1 MNPYKDKRVI
11 FYDHG
16 TFIPLA
22 EKLAED
28 FGEVLYFSPYN
39 SSFPSSSSTFVGKG
53 MPGVTRINNF
63 FDYVDEATF
72 DNTIFVF
79 PDVGDGD
86 IQEHL
91 RKIGKRVFGSGKG
104 EMMELQR
111 DKMKE
116 FMKSLKLD
124 VGKYRVIKGLSK
136 LREYLK
142 ENDNKWV
149 KINIFRGDFET
160 FFAENYS
167 MIAEV
172 LDDLAIRLGPKAEVT
187 KFTVEDNLYDTV
199 EAGMD
204 LYSVDGEF
212 PSKCL
217 AGIEIKNAS
226 YVAVFKDYDDFP
238 DCLTSFNDAIAPAL
252 REMKYRSFFSTE
264 QRVNKQKSYM
274 NDFCARLGSPPSE
287 LYIIMYKNISD
298 IIWKAAEGI
307 LVDPDVDD
315 KFGAELLIKSLHA
328 DTHWMEIKFPPEIK
342 PFIKLRNCCVID
354 GKYYMVPRKG
364 EIHEIGAIVASG
376 KTLDEAIKKVKEYA
390 TKVKSYYIEMDPESL
405 DKAMEEAQKLEELGI
420 KLF

>member
-1 MNPYKDKRVI
+1 MKKYEGKRVI

-22 EKLAED
+22 ERLAED
-28 FGEVLYFSPYN
+28 FDEVLYFSPYN
-39 SSFPSSSSTFVGKG
+39 SSFPSSTSTFVGSG
-53 MPGVTRINNF
+53 LPGVTRINNF
-63 FDYVDEATF
+63 FDYIDDSTF
-72 DNTIFVF
+72 DNTLFVF

-91 RKIGKRVFGSGKG
+91 RTIGKRVFGSGKG
-104 EMMELQR
+104 EVMELQR
-111 DKMKE
+111 DRMKDY
-116 FMKSLKLD
+116 MKSIKLD
-124 VGKYRVIKGLSK
+124 VGKYRVIKGLSN

-142 ENDNKWV
+142 TNDDKWV

-160 FFAENYS
+160 FRSENYS

-172 LDDLAIRLGPKAEVT
+172 LDDVAIRLGPKAEVT
-187 KFTVEDNLYDTV
+187 NFIVEDNLDNTV

-204 LYSVDGEF
+204 LYSVDGKF

-217 AGIEIKNAS
+217 AGIEIKNDS
-226 YVAVFKDYDDFP
+226 YIAIFKNYKDFP
-238 DCLTSFNDAIAPAL
+238 ECLTNFNDAIVPAL
-252 REMKYRSFFSTE
+252 EKFKYRSFFSTE

-298 IIWKAAEGI
+298 IIWKAAEGV
-307 LVDPDVDD
+307 LVDPEVDEP
-315 KFGAELLIKSLHA
+315 FGAELLIKSLHA
-328 DTHWMEIKFPPEIK
+328 DTNWMEIKFPKELK
-342 PFIKLRNCCVID
+342 SFVKLRNCCIIK

-390 TKVKSYYIEMDPESL
+390 SKV
-405 DKAMEEAQKLEELGI
+405 
-420 KLF
+420 

>member
-1 MNPYKDKRVI
+1 MNYKGKKVI

-22 EKLAED
+22 ERLAED

-39 SSFPSSSSTFVGKG
+39 SSFPSSTSTFVGSG
-53 MPGVTRINNF
+53 LPGVKRINNF

-72 DNTIFVF
+72 DDTLFVF

-86 IQEHL
+86 IQVHL
-91 RKIGKRVFGSGKG
+91 RNIGKRVFGSGKG
-104 EMMELQR
+104 EQMELQR

-116 FMKSLKLD
+116 YMKSIKLD
-124 VGKYRVIKGLSK
+124 VGKYKVIKGLSK
-136 LREYLK
+136 VRDYLK
-142 ENDNKWV
+142 ENDNKWI

-160 FFAENYS
+160 FYAKNYS

-172 LDDLAIRLGPKAEVT
+172 LDDLAIRLGPKSEVT
-187 KFTVEDNLYDTV
+187 NFIVEDNLDDTV

-204 LYSVDGEF
+204 LYSVDGKF
-212 PSKCL
+212 PSKCI

-226 YVAVFKDYDDFP
+226 YVAAFKDYVDFP
-238 DCLTSFNDAIAPAL
+238 TCLTSFNDAIAPAL
-252 REMKYRSFFSTE
+252 ENFKYRSFFSTE

-298 IIWKAAEGI
+298 IMWKAAEGI
-307 LVDPDVDD
+307 LVDPIVEH
-315 KFGAELLIKSLHA
+315 KFGAELLIKSVHA
-328 DTHWMEIKFPPEIK
+328 DTHWMEVKFPDKLK
-342 PFIKLRNCCVID
+342 PYVKLRNCCVIN
-354 GKYYMVPRKG
+354 GKYYMIPRKG

-376 KTLDEAIKKVKEYA
+376 NTLQEAIDTVKEYA
-390 TKVKSYYIEMDPESL
+390 KEVDGYWIEINAESL
-405 DKAMEEAQKLEELGI
+405 DKAMEESKKLEEYGI